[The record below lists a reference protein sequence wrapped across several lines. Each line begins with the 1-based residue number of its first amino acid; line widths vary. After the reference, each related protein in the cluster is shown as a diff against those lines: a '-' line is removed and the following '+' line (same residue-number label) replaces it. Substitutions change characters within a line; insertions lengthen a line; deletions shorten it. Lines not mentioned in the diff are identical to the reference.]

1 MRTTHA
7 LLVGG
12 FLLGLVACG
21 QASTPNPDSAATAL
35 TLKTPS
41 TVSTSGLSAMQWDY
55 QQGFQP
61 TASSRELRV
70 AVSWVGCASGAAPV
84 NPKAVVSV
92 SRENVSLS
100 VWATPPAGNAF
111 DCQGNQRVNLT
122 VPLTEPLGSRT
133 VVQGAATLR

>member
-12 FLLGLVACG
+12 LLLALTACG
-21 QASTPNPDSAATAL
+21 EASTPSPDSDATAS
-35 TLKTPS
+35 TLATPS
-41 TVSTSGLSAMQWDY
+41 TVSTAGLSAMQWDY

-61 TASSRELRV
+61 TAASRELRV
-70 AVSWVGCASGAAPV
+70 VVSWIHCASGAAPV
-84 NPKAVVSV
+84 NPKPVVSF
-92 SRENVSLS
+92 SQENVSLS

-133 VVQGAATLR
+133 VVQGATTLR